1 MMEGELINMIKTK
14 IIETTERYDKDGTLI
29 EKTVREETVENDAGT
44 SVPPYPSYPLNSP
57 QSPMDYQPYCTAT
70 TNCKKEHIQ

>member
-14 IIETTERYDKDGTLI
+14 IIETTERYDKDGALI
-29 EKTVREETVENDAGT
+29 EKTVREETVENDGERVLT
-44 SVPPYPSYPLNSP
+44 YPSYPLSNP
-57 QSPMDYQPYCTAT
+57 QSPMDYQPYRTAT